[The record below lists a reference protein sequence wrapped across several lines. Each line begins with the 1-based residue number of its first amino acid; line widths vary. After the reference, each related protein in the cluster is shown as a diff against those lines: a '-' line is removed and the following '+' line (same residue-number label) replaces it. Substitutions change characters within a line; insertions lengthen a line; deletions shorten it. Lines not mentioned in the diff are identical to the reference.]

1 MNPDPT
7 PKCCQTDRRGF
18 LLMAASAM
26 VAAGCETA
34 APGGNSATGSAH
46 VTDAGPAL
54 AYHADG
60 VYSQYRDL
68 GFFVISRGGKFTAM
82 SSMCTHRRCK
92 LEAEPD
98 RSFSCPCHGSTFDA
112 SGHVT
117 EGPATRD
124 LPVFATTVDA
134 RGHLL
139 VSVIG

>member
-1 MNPDPT
+1 
-7 PKCCQTDRRGF
+7 
-18 LLMAASAM
+18 MATSAM

-34 APGGNSATGSAH
+34 APGGSQSTGRVH

-60 VYSQYRDL
+60 VHSQYRDL
-68 GFFVISRGGKFTAM
+68 GFFVLSKGGKLTAM
-82 SSMCTHRRCK
+82 SSMCTHRKCK
-92 LEAEPD
+92 LEAEPNHT
-98 RSFSCPCHGSTFDA
+98 FSCPCHGSTFDT

-124 LPVFATTVDA
+124 LPVFATTIDA

>member
-1 MNPDPT
+1 M
-7 PKCCQTDRRGF
+7 
-18 LLMAASAM
+18 
-26 VAAGCETA
+26 
-34 APGGNSATGSAH
+34 H

-68 GFFVISRGGKFTAM
+68 GFFVISRGGKLSAM
-82 SSMCTHRRCK
+82 SSMCTHRQCK

-98 RSFSCPCHGSTFDA
+98 RTFSCPCHGSTFDTA
-112 SGHVT
+112 GHVK

-124 LPVFATTVDA
+124 MPVFATTVDA

-139 VSVIG
+139 VSVVG